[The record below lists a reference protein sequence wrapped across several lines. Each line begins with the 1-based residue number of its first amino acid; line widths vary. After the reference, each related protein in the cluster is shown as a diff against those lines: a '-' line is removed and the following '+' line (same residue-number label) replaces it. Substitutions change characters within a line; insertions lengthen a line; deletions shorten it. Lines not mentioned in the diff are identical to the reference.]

1 MNDYEAGRA
10 AGRWEGFVCG
20 LVVCIVLI
28 IIVLAVVSVPAK
40 WDEELARFGREQQ
53 ETHEASFTGSWIS
66 VRGGQLSFIKARG
79 GLNDG

>member
-1 MNDYEAGRA
+1 MSHDYEVGRA

-20 LVVCIVLI
+20 LVCCIVLI
-28 IIVLAVVSVPAK
+28 IIVLAIEGVSAK

-66 VRGGQLSFIKARG
+66 LRGGQLSFIKA
-79 GLNDG
+79 LED